1 MIYQLWSL
9 YNWRVMNQLSRDA
22 LIDTGDLSMGIRPN
36 VGWISAEVWPFIKLE
51 IGFYHTAIWDDSLY
65 IYTYIYTIWS
75 IIPVT
80 ENDVKPRNMS
90 TT

>member
-1 MIYQLWSL
+1 
-9 YNWRVMNQLSRDA
+9 MNQLSRDA

-65 IYTYIYTIWS
+65 IYIHIYIYDLKHHSSDGKRREAKKYVNHIKWCLHNTL
-75 IIPVT
+75 
-80 ENDVKPRNMS
+80 
-90 TT
+90 